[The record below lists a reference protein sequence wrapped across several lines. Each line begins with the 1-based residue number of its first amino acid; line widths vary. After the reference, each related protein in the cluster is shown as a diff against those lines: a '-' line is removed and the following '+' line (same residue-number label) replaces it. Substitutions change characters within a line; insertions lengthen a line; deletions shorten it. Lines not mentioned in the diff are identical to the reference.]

1 MTGMTKIREEDYAY
15 ATARVRA
22 VEPRLLDS
30 LRFER
35 LLEAPTVS
43 DAVKLL
49 TEARYAEGTDVSELG
64 WEALLDAEGARVTAF
79 LAGIMPYPEVLD
91 VFRLQTDYL
100 QAKRLL
106 KALYRSRDP
115 GALTG
120 LPGTVPMA
128 ALVRAIEDHKPY
140 ELPAPLAEAIFT
152 AMDTYGKSGDPR
164 DIDLVLDQGAYR
176 HMAQAAAE
184 VGHPFLTETVALYTD
199 MANIRV
205 FVRGRLIGESVDFLR
220 KALLP
225 GGNLAPKRFLDAA
238 DKSVEAFLES
248 IRYTPF
254 GETALAGFEAFKAGR
269 GISLFEQRLEDR
281 FMQHVRKA
289 KYVAMGLEPMV
300 GYLLAK
306 ETEIRNVRILL
317 TGKVNGLPQEEI
329 REKLRMTYV

>member
-1 MTGMTKIREEDYAY
+1 MTRIREEDYAY

-30 LRFER
+30 QRFDR

-43 DAVKLL
+43 DALKLL
-49 TEARYAEGTDVSELG
+49 AEARYAEGTDVSELD
-64 WEALLDAEGARVTAF
+64 WEALLEIEGARVTAF
-79 LAGIMPYPEVLD
+79 LASVMPYPEVLD

-106 KALYRSRDP
+106 KALYQGRDP
-115 GALTG
+115 GALVG
-120 LPGTVPMA
+120 LPGTVPLS
-128 ALVRAIEDHKPY
+128 ALVHAIADHKPY
-140 ELPAPLAEAIFT
+140 ELPAPLAEAIFA
-152 AMDTYGKSGDPR
+152 AMETYGKSADPR

-176 HMAQAAAE
+176 HMAESAAA

-199 MANIRV
+199 MANIRI
-205 FVRGRLIGESVDFLR
+205 FVRGRLIGESAEFFR

-225 GGNLAPKRFLDAA
+225 GGTMEPKRFLDAA

-248 IRYTPF
+248 IRFTTF
-254 GETALAGFEAFKAGR
+254 GETAIAGYEAYKAGR

-281 FMQHVRKA
+281 FMRHVRKA
-289 KYVAMGLEPMV
+289 KYVAMGLEPMI
-300 GYLLAK
+300 GYLIAK